1 MQELNWAAF
10 AKGYN
15 GPGYAK
21 NAYDVK
27 LAQAYAKFEKEPAHE
42 TSPAPSAPADDVDGL
57 RADDGFRRD

>member
-1 MQELNWAAF
+1 LLAALQSHDWAAF

-27 LAQAYAKFEKEPAHE
+27 LAEAYERF
-42 TSPAPSAPADDVDGL
+42 SG
-57 RADDGFRRD
+57 